1 MRVSDSVHTSKICTA
16 AMIMPSTTEA
26 HVRNNEHARVL
37 GIPSTNVEPTN
48 ETHELDGK
56 GKSREEREEKRT
68 RQTTPG

>member
-37 GIPSTNVEPTN
+37 GIPSTNVKPTK
-48 ETHELDGK
+48 ETYELDGK
-56 GKSREEREEKRT
+56 GKIREEREEKRT